1 MGQGE
6 SDREGWLGRDGR
18 RKPPLAVAKPLEFA
32 GFLFCELRHTHVDR
46 MVSH

>member
-6 SDREGWLGRDGR
+6 SDGESCLGPEGR
-18 RKPPLAVAKPLEFA
+18 RKPPVSMAKPLEFA

-46 MVSH
+46 MVPH